1 MATKPKTPP
10 DWERIELD
18 YRAGIKSLRQI
29 GEEHGISHAAIAK
42 RAKASGWER
51 DLAAKIQAKA
61 DTLVTKSAVTKEVTT
76 ETNVS
81 EREVIEAN
89 AQAIADIRLAH
100 RRDIQQAQNIVINLM
115 EELKHQTGVENAAL
129 LAELGEIMRQ
139 EDDKGQDKRNDL
151 YRKIISLPER
161 ARTMK
166 TLTDSLTSV
175 INLQRQ
181 AFGMDKDA
189 ESVVDAF
196 TKMLERVTS
205 GNNSAFIPVAHDPE
219 HED

>member
-18 YRAGIKSLRQI
+18 YRAGVKTLRQI

-42 RAKASGWER
+42 RAKASSWER

-139 EDDKGQDKRNDL
+139 EDDKGQDKLNDL

-166 TLTDSLTSV
+166 TLADSLGTV
-175 INLQRQ
+175 IGLQRQ